1 MKVTNIKRQRIPYV
15 TKKQLAEELEISPN
29 TVKTRIQEIE
39 EEIQKGRYEEYAV
52 MRDGQLLAVNYM
64 VWIDYITY
72 RQRLREKN
80 LRKFVPPFDPKK
92 IASYAGINESEA
104 V

>member
-1 MKVTNIKRQRIPYV
+1 MKVTSIKKQRIPYV

-29 TVKTRIQEIE
+29 TVKARIQEIE

-80 LRKFVPPFDPKK
+80 LRKFVPPFDPEK
-92 IASYAGINESEA
+92 IAPYAGINESEA